1 VIVLKV
7 VAKPI
12 EVVAWF
18 DNKIGTVHPVRF
30 RIMQN
35 EAVTTVIIDKI
46 IKQIEERLAGN
57 YTLVFT
63 CQSLINDTE
72 KIYEIKYEIATHR
85 WVLFK
90 I

>member
-1 VIVLKV
+1 MKV

-18 DNKIGTVHPVRF
+18 DIIGNIHPVRF
-30 RIMQN
+30 RIVQD
-35 EAVTTVIIDKI
+35 EETTTVIIDKI
-46 IKQIEERLAGN
+46 INLMEEKLAGN
-57 YTLVFT
+57 NMIVFT
-63 CQSLINDTE
+63 CQSLINDKE
-72 KIYEIKYEIATHR
+72 KIYEIKYEIATCR

>member
-1 VIVLKV
+1 LKV

-18 DNKIGTVHPVRF
+18 DKIGTVHPVRF
-30 RIMQN
+30 RIMQD
-35 EAVTTVIIDKI
+35 EEITIVIIDKI
-46 IKQIEERLAGN
+46 INQIEERLAGIN
-57 YTLVFT
+57 MLVFT

>member
-1 VIVLKV
+1 MIVLKV

-18 DNKIGTVHPVRF
+18 DKIGTVHPVRF

-35 EAVTTVIIDKI
+35 EAITTVIIDKI
-46 IKQIEERLAGN
+46 INQIEERFAGN
-57 YTLVFT
+57 YMLVFT
-63 CQSLINDTE
+63 CQSLINDKE
-72 KIYEIKYEIATHR
+72 KIYEIKYEIATHK
-85 WVLFK
+85 WILFK